1 MTKIILPEVST
12 ENSTTKWQAVD
23 PLEFSVMIANAA
35 GIGQQSQNIYHN
47 FLTQAIPSTQ
57 SIACGFLPSDLS
69 EKVED
74 SRFDEDD
81 ELGSKTSN
89 SNKKRTR
96 KDTIAVTNPP
106 AKDEKE
112 CFSFLVAQ
120 NPTCPTAKMAVSQLL
135 QLSQKLES
143 TNAVTRASYEVFL
156 KGLIDKSTA
165 LYNSKS
171 TTSEKSIAFT
181 DLYSKSILHLKAIV
195 ALGLALKEEDGVTS
209 LTSKISSDEDDEY
222 MDDEDYLNESSNSKK
237 VYNKKK
243 FTKYMNQ
250 WMVKNW
256 TNPYPDDEGL
266 AVIADEHG
274 TTPMIVSNWLINART
289 RKWRPAIVK
298 AFEAGRPSELLLED
312 STRIFEG
319 KSLRKLK

>member
-35 GIGQQSQNIYHN
+35 GIGQHD
-47 FLTQAIPSTQ
+47 FLTQAVPSTQ

-69 EKVED
+69 EKVND
-74 SRFDEDD
+74 SSRFDEDD
-81 ELGSKTSN
+81 DLGSKTSN

-96 KDTIAVTNPP
+96 KDTTVLTTPTL
-106 AKDEKE
+106 KDEKE
-112 CFSFLVAQ
+112 SYSFLVTQ
-120 NPTCPTAKMAVSQLL
+120 NPTCPTAKMAVNQLL
-135 QLSQKLES
+135 QLSQKLS
-143 TNAVTRASYEVFL
+143 TNAYTRASYEIFL
-156 KGLIDKSTA
+156 EGLMDRSTM

-171 TTSEKSIAFT
+171 AESEKSIAFT

-209 LTSKISSDEDDEY
+209 LTAKISSDEDDEY
-222 MDDEDYLNESSNSKK
+222 MDDEDYLSESSNSKK

-266 AVIADEHG
+266 AFIADEHG

>member
-35 GIGQQSQNIYHN
+35 GIGQHD
-47 FLTQAIPSTQ
+47 FLTQVVPSTQ
-57 SIACGFLPSDLS
+57 SIACGFLPSDLR
-69 EKVED
+69 EKVND
-74 SRFDEDD
+74 SSRFDEDD
-81 ELGSKTSN
+81 DLGSKTSN

-96 KDTIAVTNPP
+96 KDTTVLTTPTL
-106 AKDEKE
+106 KDEKE
-112 CFSFLVAQ
+112 SYSFLVTQ

-135 QLSQKLES
+135 QLSQKLS
-143 TNAVTRASYEVFL
+143 TNAYTRASYEIFL
-156 KGLIDKSTA
+156 EGLMDRSTM

-171 TTSEKSIAFT
+171 AESEKSIAFT

-209 LTSKISSDEDDEY
+209 LTAKISSDEDDEY
-222 MDDEDYLNESSNSKK
+222 MDDEDYLSESSNSKK

-266 AVIADEHG
+266 AFIADEHG